1 MKNKQLSACQ
11 GLSKHVWK
19 YESRQVRGRNV
30 YRCLFI
36 CLFVCLFEE
45 KKDRP
50 SKDAFSKVPSKL
62 RIVGQFLFSG
72 QNERCKGES

>member
-1 MKNKQLSACQ
+1 MCGNMRAGKCEEEMYT
-11 GLSKHVWK
+11 V
-19 YESRQVRGRNV
+19 V
-30 YRCLFI
+30 YLFV